1 MTTLRLVK
9 PEPPRAQ
16 RTRCRGQ
23 HPHCPTCKAMVEQI
37 RRRLYP
43 ASPFSNVSN
52 ERWGE
57 ATELALERLAKK
69 GIYDREP
76 SEAEVDSALEDLQD
90 GFEPEGLK

>member
-9 PEPPRAQ
+9 PEPPRTQ
-16 RTRCRGQ
+16 RTRCRGH
-23 HPHCPTCKAMVEQI
+23 HPRCTTCRALVQQM
-37 RRRLYP
+37 RRRLRP

-57 ATELALERLAKK
+57 ATELALDRLAKQ
-69 GIYDREP
+69 GIHDREP